1 LTALVLVANCCPL
14 VTAVISVLLPEQA
27 EYPPRLLALGWKPTL
42 RVRGALHTP
51 PAAHSL
57 AIVGARA
64 ASRQSMDRA
73 HAVARHVA
81 AAGIHV
87 VSGGALG
94 IDGAAHRGCLDGNG
108 TTTVVLGSGA
118 DVLYPARHAQLF
130 QQILSAGA
138 GALVSLLP
146 DGTQPRAGTFVA
158 RNPLIAALADV
169 VLVVEADVRSGS
181 MSTAAAARKQGRL
194 VAAWPGSRGC
204 DRLIARGAAIVE
216 SAEDVIGALAG
227 QPRYPGPVERD
238 GDAAMIRDALHA
250 GARGIDQI
258 VRVTGLPVRAVLRAL
273 PQLES
278 PPARMQ

>member
-1 LTALVLVANCCPL
+1 VSTA
-14 VTAVISVLLPEQA
+14 IRVLLPEQA
-27 EYPPRLLALGWKPTL
+27 EYPPRLVALGWKPTL
-42 RVRGALHTP
+42 RVRGTLHTP
-51 PAAHSL
+51 AAARSL

-64 ASRQSMDRA
+64 ASQRSMDRA
-73 HAVARHVA
+73 HAVARHA
-81 AAGIHV
+81 AVAGIHV

-94 IDGAAHRGCLDGNG
+94 IDGAAHRGCLDGAG

-118 DVLYPARHAQLF
+118 DVLYPSRHARMF
-130 QQILSAGA
+130 QQILDAGT

-158 RNPLIAALADV
+158 RNPLISALADV
-169 VLVVEADVRSGS
+169 VVVVEADVRSGS

-194 VAAWPGSRGC
+194 VVAWPGSGGC
-204 DRLIARGAAIVE
+204 DRLIARGAAVVE
-216 SAEDVIGALAG
+216 SVDDVLAALAG
-227 QPRYPGPVERD
+227 QPRFPVPLELD
-238 GDAAMIRDALHA
+238 GDAAKIRDALLA